1 MLKCYKSKRVTRL
14 AQGRPTVR
22 PGGRLSSLP
31 PLIPS
36 LSSTRRLKKTAKEII
51 VLHFLFQLYC
61 YSSHQL
67 KKKKKVEVW
76 FLKIRMESAGVEI
89 LLLCSFTPRELLK
102 SEVLQLG
109 NLGRTCTHGY
119 I

>member
-1 MLKCYKSKRVTRL
+1 MLQSKRVTRL

-31 PLIPS
+31 
-36 LSSTRRLKKTAKEII
+36 STRRLKKMAKEII
-51 VLHFLFQLYC
+51 ILHFVSTLLLFITPAQK
-61 YSSHQL
+61 

-89 LLLCSFTPRELLK
+89 YFFVLSLQVSF
-102 SEVLQLG
+102 
-109 NLGRTCTHGY
+109 
-119 I
+119 